1 MDSGWKPLLSGGR
14 WPNLMPG
21 PKPLSERAYRHQV
34 AFRSDQEHK
43 VRELAGQRL
52 LSKVCQRAVDAVY
65 EDKP

>member
-1 MDSGWKPLLSGGR
+1 MPPSKPLLAQ
-14 WPNLMPG
+14 
-21 PKPLSERAYRHQV
+21 AYRHQV
-34 AFRSDQEHK
+34 AFRADQEHR